1 MNARRAEAELFFR
14 LSGEHVRR
22 QQKDAGQ
29 PGRTGVHMQKPQ
41 HTQNQ
46 HGGHAHMHAADSEYM
61 HAAAFQKLRHRF
73 RPRVRLVP
81 KHGGNHHLPGL
92 IIRRG
97 ALPEQGGSPFPEP
110 QGKSPETAAPV
121 SRPVP
126 AILIQP
132 DSGDDAVQV
141 PPPLPVKDAGTAR
154 HLKRI
159 RLSPDPVAFP
169 CLQRA
174 GPVTGGNHVQPPGTI
189 RAKQHGFSGNSLNGA
204 FHNHDSP
211 RFHGNA
217 CVFPFIREKIYGG
230 PHRQGNGKH
239 PHGGR
244 T

>member
-1 MNARRAEAELFFR
+1 MDARR
-14 LSGEHVRR
+14 
-22 QQKDAGQ
+22 
-29 PGRTGVHMQKPQ
+29 
-41 HTQNQ
+41 
-46 HGGHAHMHAADSEYM
+46 
-61 HAAAFQKLRHRF
+61 
-73 RPRVRLVP
+73 
-81 KHGGNHHLPGL
+81 
-92 IIRRG
+92 
-97 ALPEQGGSPFPEP
+97 
-110 QGKSPETAAPV
+110 
-121 SRPVP
+121 
-126 AILIQP
+126 
-132 DSGDDAVQV
+132 
-141 PPPLPVKDAGTAR
+141 
-154 HLKRI
+154 LKRI

-174 GPVTGGNHVQPPGTI
+174 GPVTGGNRVQPPGTI